1 MRRTRRMGERL
12 EPPKN
17 AALRHFRYGQP
28 SKQRGSG
35 LAVDGIGAQADR
47 LRPRD
52 HAWATCSGRR
62 CYEYALWI
70 DVDERGVAVFGA
82 FL

>member
-1 MRRTRRMGERL
+1 MGERL

-17 AALRHFRYGQP
+17 QALRQFRHGQP

-35 LAVDGIGAQADR
+35 LAVVVIGAQADR
-47 LRPRD
+47 LRQID
-52 HAWATCSGRR
+52 HAWATCSGHR

-70 DVDERGVAVFGA
+70 DDESLGLAVSDW